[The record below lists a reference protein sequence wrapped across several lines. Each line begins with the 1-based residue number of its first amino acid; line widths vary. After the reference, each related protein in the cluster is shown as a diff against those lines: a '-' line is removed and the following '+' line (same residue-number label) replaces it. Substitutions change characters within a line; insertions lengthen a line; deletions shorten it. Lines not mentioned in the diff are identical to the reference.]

1 MHPAFTALADSN
13 HWVLLWPELSFV
25 GLGLLLLGLSCF
37 QRTPSPPGLCT
48 ISAFALLGQLALLT
62 AFGIGFFRQEALPAV
77 SNFAG
82 LVLHNP
88 TGDTVRLFFML
99 TSLTISFFAVP
110 YFKHRPFARAEFYSL
125 LLFVSAGLML
135 LVQSQHFILFFVALE
150 FVTLGFYIL
159 ISYAS
164 SEVLSLEAG
173 LKYLV
178 LGAFTSCLLLLGIAL
193 LYGLATAPAFIQGDG
208 FYFTDLASFLQSY
221 GSHPMAQVAV
231 VCIVLGLGF
240 KLGAFPFQLWV
251 PDVYQGAPTPVTA
264 FLATASKAGGFIAL
278 MTLIFG
284 PFAAMACTLKPL
296 LSWIAVLTLILSS
309 ITALTQRN
317 MKRFLGLSGLSHTG
331 YLLIGLVAAYDLPE
345 TKTALLFY
353 LFAYS
358 IGSFLVFGCLSYLGK
373 NSEDSLLSLEGL
385 ELMHQRSP
393 FLAAMLT
400 VGLGS
405 LAGVPPFIGFIA
417 KFSIFIAVFKAKL
430 YGLLIVSIFG
440 VVLSIYYYFNW
451 IRKLYFSTAHHDT
464 IDKLTLCPLY
474 SAYLLLLAL
483 LTVLWSFLPLP
494 LSASMF
500 QH

>member
-1 MHPAFTALADSN
+1 MYALFTTFAHSN

-37 QRTPSPPGLCT
+37 QRTPPPPGLCT
-48 ISAFALLGQLALLT
+48 VSTFALLGQFALVI
-62 AFGIGFFRQEALPAV
+62 AFGIGFFAEEALPTV
-77 SNFAG
+77 TNCAG
-82 LVLHNP
+82 LLLHSQE
-88 TGDTVRLFFML
+88 GDSLRLFFML
-99 TSLTISFFAVP
+99 ASLAVSILALP
-110 YFKHRPFARAEFYSL
+110 YFESRCLARAEFYSL
-125 LLFVSAGLML
+125 VLFVSAGLML
-135 LVQSQHFILFFVALE
+135 LVQSQHCIVFFIALE

-159 ISYAS
+159 VSYAS
-164 SEVLSLEAG
+164 SELLSLEAG

-208 FYFTDLASFLQSY
+208 FYFADLAPFLHSY
-221 GSHPMAQVAV
+221 GSHPMAQLAV
-231 VCIVLGLGF
+231 VFIVLGLGF

-264 FLATASKAGGFIAL
+264 FLATASKAGGFVAL
-278 MTLIFG
+278 MTLVLG
-284 PFAAMACTLKPL
+284 PFAPMQCILKPL
-296 LSWIAVLTLILSS
+296 LSWMAGLTLVLSS

-331 YLLIGLVAAYDLPE
+331 YVLIGLVAAYELPE

-358 IGSFLVFGCLSYLGK
+358 IGSFLVFACLAYLGK
-373 NSEDSLLSLEGL
+373 GSEDSLFSLDGLEG
-385 ELMHQRSP
+385 MHQRSP
-393 FLAAMLT
+393 FLAAMLSI
-400 VGLGS
+400 GLGS

-417 KFSIFIAVFKAKL
+417 KFCIFLAAFKAKL
-430 YGLLIVSIFG
+430 YGLLCLGIFG

-451 IRKLYFSTAHHDT
+451 IRKLYFSTVHHDT
-464 IDKLTLCPLY
+464 VEKFSLCRTY
-474 SAYLLLLAL
+474 GGYLLLLAL
-483 LTVLWSFLPLP
+483 LTVLWIFLPLP
-494 LSASMF
+494 FSASMF